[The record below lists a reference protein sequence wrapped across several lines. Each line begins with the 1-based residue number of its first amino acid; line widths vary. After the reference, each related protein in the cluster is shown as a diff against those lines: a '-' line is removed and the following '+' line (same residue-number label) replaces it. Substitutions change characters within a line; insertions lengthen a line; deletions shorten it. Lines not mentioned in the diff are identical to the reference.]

1 MEQGK
6 AAAAASEPAAGAAG
20 APEGAAKPSLKEQEG
35 AAASSGEGADGAA
48 AQEAGAEGE
57 LPEEGEIQ
65 TLQAEVEALKAQ
77 LKDQAEKA
85 KSDLERMAR
94 AAAESD
100 NRRKR
105 AEADVERE
113 RKYGNEKL
121 LKALLPVV
129 DSLELAMQHI
139 DQGNEA
145 MKSTYDGIS
154 NTMNLF
160 LKELSNFG
168 VVREDPK
175 GKPFDPN
182 KHQAISMVESTEVGN
197 NCVLD
202 VMQKG
207 FILNGRVVR
216 PAMVVVARNS
226 GQKKPAKQDPAKAA
240 EGSEQGKTINIEA

>member
-6 AAAAASEPAAGAAG
+6 KAAAAPAAGAAGG
-20 APEGAAKPSLKEQEG
+20 APEGAAKPSAKEEG
-35 AAASSGEGADGAA
+35 ASASPDEAVEGAA

-57 LPEEGEIQ
+57 LPEEDEIQ

-145 MKSTYDGIS
+145 MKATYDGIS

>member
-6 AAAAASEPAAGAAG
+6 AGAEPSQEAPGAG
-20 APEGAAKPSLKEQEG
+20 EGAQG
-35 AAASSGEGADGAA
+35 AAAPQEAARQDAA
-48 AQEAGAEGE
+48 AQDQEAQAPQDGAEGE

-65 TLQAEVEALKAQ
+65 TLQAEIEDLKGQ
-77 LKDQAEKA
+77 LKDQAAKA
-85 KSDLERMAR
+85 RSDLERMAR

-113 RKYGNEKL
+113 RKYGNERL
-121 LKALLPVV
+121 LKAMLPVV
-129 DSLELAMQHI
+129 DALELAMKHI
-139 DQGNEA
+139 DPSSEA
-145 MKSTYDGIS
+145 MKATSDGLT

-160 LKELSNFG
+160 LKTLADFG
-168 VVREDPK
+168 VAAEDPK
-175 GKPFDPN
+175 GKPFDPA
-182 KHQAISMVESTEVGN
+182 KHQAISMVESAAVGN

-207 FILNGRVVR
+207 YILNGRVVR

-226 GQKKPAKQDPAKAA
+226 GQKKPEPAKDAPGDGA
-240 EGSEQGKTINIEA
+240 GEGQSQGKTINIEA